1 MFYHY
6 KRFFHFRQMKTS
18 LNSACRGGVQPSGA
32 AEPASRAEIRTN
44 RGGASLLPG
53 TIIVEKLSSYPA
65 KSKMH
70 LHFLFP
76 SVALRILL
84 VTKSAAFSDFSVGL
98 RMFF

>member
-1 MFYHY
+1 MFSFPSNENLA
-6 KRFFHFRQMKTS
+6 KFGLPGR
-18 LNSACRGGVQPSGA
+18 SAVSWA